1 MKRYF
6 RLLATVLA
14 LVLSTASFG
23 AKKAKY
29 VFLFI
34 GDGMSFS
41 SVSLAEAYLAQE
53 RGVIGNDPLAFTQ
66 FPVLGMATT
75 YSASNPI
82 TCSSAAGTALATG
95 TKTKNHMLGIAPD
108 STTRLVSIAYKAHD
122 AGYKV
127 GITSTVQLNHATPA
141 AFYGH
146 NVERNAYYE
155 IGKELPLSGFEFF
168 GGGGFLHVKGK
179 NKNLPSLYEDV
190 EKNGYVIAR
199 GIDEFEAKKGDK
211 IMLTAKKNYDE
222 VLPYALGRKEG
233 DLTLAQVVDAA
244 IRTVDNRKG
253 FFIMAEGGKIDFA
266 AHSNNTIGTITEII
280 DMDEAVKVALDF
292 YSKHPKETL
301 IVITA
306 DHETGGVSL
315 GAKKGYVYD
324 LTVYDGIKEDAST
337 TNVDEYMNDKVV
349 MKEQS
354 EKARIGW
361 TTTSHCGGAVPVWAI
376 GAGSEMFAG
385 RQDNTDIPRKICKAM
400 EIKF

>member
-1 MKRYF
+1 MKRF
-6 RLLATVLA
+6 IKIFAVIAA
-14 LVLSTASFG
+14 LTLSVSSFG
-23 AKKAKY
+23 ARKAKY

-95 TKTKNHMLGIAPD
+95 SKTKNHLLGVAPD
-108 STTRLVSIAYKAHD
+108 STTKFKSIAYKLHD
-122 AGYKV
+122 AGYRI
-127 GITSTVQLNHATPA
+127 GITTSVQINHATPA

-146 NVERNAYYE
+146 NKNRNAYYE
-155 IGKELPLSGFEFF
+155 IGKELPLTGFEFF
-168 GGGGFLHVKGK
+168 GGGGFLQPNGK
-179 NKNLPSLYEDV
+179 DKKQPSLYIDV
-190 EKNGYVIAR
+190 EKNGYTVAR
-199 GIDEFEAKKGDK
+199 GIEDFKAKKCSK
-211 IMLTAKKNYDE
+211 MMLTAAEHSDE
-222 VLPYALGRKEG
+222 VLPYALGRKDT

-244 IRTVDNRKG
+244 IQVVDNKKG
-253 FFIMAEGGKIDFA
+253 FFIMAEGGKIDYA

-292 YSKHPKETL
+292 YNRHPKETL
-301 IVITA
+301 IIITA

-315 GAKKGYVYD
+315 GAKKGYIYD
-324 LTVYDGIKEDAST
+324 LTVYDGIKENAST
-337 TNVDEYMNDKVV
+337 TKVDEYMSDKVV

-376 GAGSEMFAG
+376 GCCSDLFSG
-385 RQDNTDIPRKICKAM
+385 RQDNTDIPKKICKAM
-400 EIKF
+400 GVTF